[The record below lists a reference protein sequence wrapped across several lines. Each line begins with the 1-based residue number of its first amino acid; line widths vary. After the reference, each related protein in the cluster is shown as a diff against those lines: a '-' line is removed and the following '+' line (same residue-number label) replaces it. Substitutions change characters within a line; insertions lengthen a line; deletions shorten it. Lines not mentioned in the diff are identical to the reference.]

1 MTIKYFGA
9 EWCNPC
15 KALRPV
21 VEKLAKEY
29 GCKFE
34 YIDVQEAIDECR
46 ENAVMGVPTVI
57 FSNGSKEDRI
67 TGIKSEEGIRE
78 IIKSLM

>member
-21 VEKLAKEY
+21 VENIAKEV
-29 GCKFE
+29 GAKFI

-46 ENAVMGVPTVI
+46 EHAVMGTPTVI
-57 FSNGSKEDRI
+57 FLNGDKEDRI
-67 TGIKSEEGIRE
+67 TGIKSEEEIRE
-78 IIKSLM
+78 IVKMLM